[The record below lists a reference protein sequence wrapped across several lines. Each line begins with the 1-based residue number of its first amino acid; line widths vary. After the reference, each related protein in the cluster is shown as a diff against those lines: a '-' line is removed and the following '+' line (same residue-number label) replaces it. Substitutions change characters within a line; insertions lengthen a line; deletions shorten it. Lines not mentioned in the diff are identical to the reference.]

1 MKVPPRR
8 GEREPG
14 GGEAQ
19 EGNGWYR
26 RLNPGGVTT
35 DPGEEQALKARRRF
49 AAQSGQPF
57 CSEPVPTTRGYGP
70 ATSWYGFIGGEIPE
84 AWKPGRGSGVK

>member
-8 GEREPG
+8 GEGIPG

-19 EGNGWYR
+19 EGHGWYR

-35 DPGEEQALKARRRF
+35 DPGEEQALKAGRRF

-57 CSEPVPTTRGYGP
+57 CSGSAPTTRGYGP
-70 ATSWYGFIGGEIPE
+70 STRRYGFTGGETPE
-84 AWKPGRGSGVK
+84 A